1 MPAAPSALNRAFDP
15 ASLPNAVANALWRGT
30 EMGSG
35 MAEVHPTGFAE
46 LDAQLPGGGWPLRST
61 TEILQPQPSLAE
73 WRLLAPS
80 LKRIAAD
87 GGAVLVVGPPKVPH
101 MAGLMQSGLDPHTF
115 TWIDART
122 PAERLWVTEQLVK
135 SNAGGAVL
143 SWLPQA
149 RAEQLRR
156 LQVHAGSCEG
166 LVFLFRPEAAQF
178 EASPAPLRVMATL
191 DGDWGLKVRVFKR
204 KGALQDE
211 PVSIFS
217 IPEMLADVLTP
228 RQLRPA
234 PTAPVPEVHHAR
246 PVGSPAPEPEPFRLR
261 AVS

>member
-1 MPAAPSALNRAFDP
+1 M
-15 ASLPNAVANALWRGT
+15 WRGT
-30 EMGSG
+30 EMGRG
-35 MAEVHPTGFAE
+35 VAETFATGFPGLDAE
-46 LDAQLPGGGWPLRST
+46 LPDGGWPLRST
-61 TEILQPQPSLAE
+61 IEILQPQPSLAE

-80 LKRIAAD
+80 LSRLAAD
-87 GGAVLVVGPPKVPH
+87 GQSIIVVGPPKTPH
-101 MAGLMQSGLDPHTF
+101 MAGLVQSGLDPHTF

-135 SNAGGAVL
+135 SNPGGAVL

-191 DGDWGLKVRVFKR
+191 DGDWGLKVHVFKR
-204 KGALQDE
+204 RGAPQVE
-211 PVSIFS
+211 PVSISS
-217 IPEMLADVLTP
+217 IPEMLAGVLTP
-228 RQLRPA
+228 QQLRPA
-234 PTAPVPEVHHAR
+234 PVASVTPVPEVLDAAL
-246 PVGSPAPEPEPFRLR
+246 GSIDAEPFRLR